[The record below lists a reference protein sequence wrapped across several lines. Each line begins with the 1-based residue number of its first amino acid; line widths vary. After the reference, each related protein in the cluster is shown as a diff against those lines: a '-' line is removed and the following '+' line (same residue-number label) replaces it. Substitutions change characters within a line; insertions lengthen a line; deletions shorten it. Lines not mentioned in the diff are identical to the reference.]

1 MSEVYAN
8 VFTEQNFRVKGV
20 IARVLFNGT
29 LVRNEEPVSITLAT
43 QRGVTEFLKSNNPFY
58 AVEVTD
64 LVKGKKITKEFEKT
78 IVLTR
83 YEKPFNFIT

>member
-1 MSEVYAN
+1 MPEVYAN

-20 IARVLFNGT
+20 IARVLFNGA

-43 QRGVTEFLKSNNPFY
+43 KKGVIEFLRSNNPFY
-58 AVEVTD
+58 TVEVTD
-64 LVKGKKITKEFEKT
+64 LVGGKKVTKDFEKT

-83 YEKPFNFIT
+83 YEKPFNFIS